1 MFLRITRQL
10 PLHGLHER
18 PRRRQPARRRPEQG
32 RRRRRRAHAVQG
44 DGGQPMLLRRGARR
58 RGGAG
63 VPERHPARPQT
74 VPAEP
79 RRRSGELPRRRRRDD
94 PGERERHLLLR
105 VELHVQDQRR
115 RHDCGQLPVGLRRE
129 NQLLQMG

>member
-32 RRRRRRAHAVQG
+32 RRRRRRRRRGHAVQG
-44 DGGQPMLLRRGARR
+44 DGGQPVLLRRGARR

-63 VPERHPARPQT
+63 VPERHPRRPQA

-79 RRRSGELPRRRRRDD
+79 RRRSGELPRRRRRGD
-94 PGERERHLLLR
+94 PCQRERHLLLR

-115 RHDCGQLPVGLRRE
+115 RHDCGELPVGLRRE
-129 NQLLQMG
+129 N